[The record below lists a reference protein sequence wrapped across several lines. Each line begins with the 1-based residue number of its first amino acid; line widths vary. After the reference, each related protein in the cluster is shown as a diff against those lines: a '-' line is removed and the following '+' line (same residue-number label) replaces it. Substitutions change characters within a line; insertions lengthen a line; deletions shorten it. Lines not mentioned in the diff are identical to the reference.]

1 VFNRSHGLLKI
12 AKELGIN
19 IRKADW
25 NKSKIPHLGKHIEDY
40 FDAVEALLDRLIEFE
55 WTKETLED
63 ALQNIVHRILLGDY
77 NLYK

>member
-1 VFNRSHGLLKI
+1 
-12 AKELGIN
+12 
-19 IRKADW
+19 
-25 NKSKIPHLGKHIEDY
+25 
-40 FDAVEALLDRLIEFE
+40 VEALLDRLIEFE